1 MNNIESFKRITD
13 AMNDLY
19 VKKNHDYGDS
29 FHDTYVRLG
38 IISAITRMSDK
49 MNRIIS
55 LATKGT
61 QKVKE
66 ESLRD
71 TLIDIANYS
80 VMTIMEL
87 DGEKPSAEESATD
100 EKNLHRRFGLP
111 Y

>member
-13 AMNDLY
+13 AINDLY
-19 VKKNHDYGDS
+19 IKKNHDYGNS
-29 FHDTYVRLG
+29 FTETYRKLG
-38 IISAITRMSDK
+38 IISAVTRMLDK
-49 MNRIIS
+49 MNRIVS
-55 LATKGT
+55 LVTKT
-61 QKVKE
+61 EQKVND

-71 TLIDIANYS
+71 TLIDLANYA
-80 VMTIMEL
+80 VMTIIEL